1 MGMQHNQG
9 LNLGAMSGTS
19 AEDARRGKRLER
31 LIELGIALSAERDH
45 DRLMERILLE
55 AKDLT
60 NADGG
65 TLYLRTEDDTLRF
78 TILRNDTLNTAMG
91 GTTGKAIPF
100 PPLPMTLPDGAPNH
114 NNVATH
120 AALTGTSI
128 NIVDAY
134 EAEGF
139 DFSGTKTFDA
149 GTGYRSKSFLTI
161 PLKNFGG
168 AVIGVLQ
175 LINARDDDG
184 TVIPFTDEV
193 QPLVEA
199 LASQAAVAI
208 DNQQLMAAQR
218 DLLDSFIKVI
228 ADAIDSKSPYTG
240 GHCRRV
246 PMIAELLAE
255 AACRETEGPF
265 AEFDLDDDQRQ
276 ELHLGAWLHDCGKVT
291 TPEYVV
297 DKATKLETIYDRIH
311 EVRTRFE
318 VLRRD
323 AEIALW
329 KGIAE
334 GGDEAALRADFEKTV
349 AALEDDWAFIAETNI
364 GGEFTTDERK
374 ARVKEIGARTWTRH
388 FDRTLGL
395 SWEEGKRLE
404 DTPPPP
410 PPATERLLED
420 RPDHKVGIYDKGE
433 IYNLCVGRGTLTDE
447 ERKVINDHIV
457 VTQQMLARLPFPKH
471 LKRVPQIAGN
481 HHEKMDG
488 TGYPA
493 GLAGEDMDVTERI
506 MCIADIFEALT
517 AADRPYKTPKT
528 LSECVKILN
537 FMRKDNHID
546 GDLFELFL
554 RSGAYKEYAE
564 VCLLPEQI
572 DEVDLSQY
580 LTRMDAA
587 E

>member
-1 MGMQHNQG
+1 MAVEST
-9 LNLGAMSGTS
+9 LALS
-19 AEDARRGKRLER
+19 AQAETPDEARRNRRLEK
-31 LIELGIALSAERDH
+31 LIELGIALSAEHNH

-65 TLYLRTEDDTLRF
+65 TLYLRTDDDTLRF

-91 GTTGKAIPF
+91 GTTGVPIPF
-100 PPLPMTLPDGAPNH
+100 PPLPLFNPQTGQPNH

-120 AALTGTSI
+120 VALTGASI
-128 NIVDAY
+128 NIDDAY

-139 DFSGTKTFDA
+139 DFSGTKKFDA
-149 GTGYRSKSFLTI
+149 GTGYRSRSFLTI
-161 PLKNFGG
+161 PLKNYSGL
-168 AVIGVLQ
+168 VIGVLQ
-175 LINARDDDG
+175 LINARTDDG
-184 TVIPFTDEV
+184 TVVSFSAEV

-208 DNQQLMAAQR
+208 DNQQLIAAQKR
-218 DLLDSFIKVI
+218 LLDSVIKVI
-228 ADAIDSKSPYTG
+228 AEAIDSKSPYTG
-240 GHCRRV
+240 GHCARV
-246 PMIAELLAE
+246 PKLAIMLAD
-255 AACRETEGPF
+255 AACAEQDGPF
-265 AEFDLDDDQRQ
+265 ADYELDEDEKY
-276 ELHLGAWLHDCGKVT
+276 ELYLGAWLHDCGKVT

-334 GGDEAALRADFEKTV
+334 GGDEAALRAEFDATC
-349 AALEDDWAFIAETNI
+349 AALDADWRFIAECNI
-364 GGEFTTDERK
+364 GGEFMSDDRK
-374 ARVKEIGARTWTRH
+374 ARVKDIAARTFVRH

-395 SWEEGKRLE
+395 SWEEAQRLT
-404 DTPPPP
+404 DDPPPP
-410 PPATERLLED
+410 PPAVEPLLSD
-420 RPDHKVGIYDKGE
+420 RPDHRVGVYNRGE
-433 IYNLCVGRGTLTDE
+433 IYNLCIGRGTLTDE

-457 VTQQMLARLPFPKH
+457 VTQEMLKKLPFPKN
-471 LKRVPQIAGN
+471 LRRVPEIAGN

-488 TGYPA
+488 TGYPR
-493 GLAGEDMDVTERI
+493 GLKGEQMGVSERI
-506 MCIADIFEALT
+506 MGIADIFEALT
-517 AADRPYKTPKT
+517 AADRPYKTPKR

-554 RSGAYKEYAE
+554 RSGVYRRYAE
-564 VCLLPEQI
+564 ECLREDQI
-572 DEVDLSQY
+572 DDVDLTQY
-580 LTRMDAA
+580 LTRKDAA

>member
-1 MGMQHNQG
+1 MALETDLGMAAH
-9 LNLGAMSGTS
+9 
-19 AEDARRGKRLER
+19 AETPAEARRNHRLEK
-31 LIELGIALSAERDH
+31 LIELGIALSAERNH

-65 TLYLRTEDDTLRF
+65 TLYLRTDDDTLRF

-91 GTTGKAIPF
+91 GTTGVTIPF
-100 PPLPMTLPDGAPNH
+100 PPLPLFNPQTGQPNH

-120 AALTGTSI
+120 VALTGTSI
-128 NIVDAY
+128 NIEDAY

-139 DFSGTKTFDA
+139 DFSGTKKFDA

-161 PLKNFGG
+161 PLKNYSGL
-168 AVIGVLQ
+168 VIGVLQ
-175 LINARDDDG
+175 LINARSDDG
-184 TVIPFTDEV
+184 MVLSFSAEV

-208 DNQQLMAAQR
+208 DNQQLIAAQKQ
-218 DLLDSFIKVI
+218 LLDSVIKVI
-228 ADAIDSKSPYTG
+228 AEAIDSKSPYTG
-240 GHCRRV
+240 GHCARV
-246 PMIAELLAE
+246 PKLAIMLAD
-255 AACRETEGPF
+255 AACAEQDGPF
-265 AEFDLDDDQRQ
+265 ADYNLDEDEKY
-276 ELHLGAWLHDCGKVT
+276 ELYLGAWLHDCGKVT

-323 AEIALW
+323 AEIAMW

-334 GGDEAALRADFEKTV
+334 GGDAAALRAEFDAAC
-349 AALEDDWAFIAETNI
+349 AALDADWRFIAECNI
-364 GGEFTTDERK
+364 GGEFMSDDRK
-374 ARVKEIGARTWTRH
+374 ARVGEIAGRTFVRH
-388 FDRTLGL
+388 FDRSLGL
-395 SWEEGKRLE
+395 SWEEAQRLAE
-404 DTPPPP
+404 APPPP
-410 PPATERLLED
+410 PPAVEPLLAD
-420 RPDHKVGIYDKGE
+420 RPDHRVGVYNRGE
-433 IYNLCVGRGTLTDE
+433 IYNLCIGRGTLTDE

-457 VTQQMLARLPFPKH
+457 VTQEMLKKLPFPKH
-471 LKRVPQIAGN
+471 LKRVPDIAGN

-488 TGYPA
+488 TGYPRR
-493 GLAGEDMDVTERI
+493 LKGEDMGVSERI
-506 MCIADIFEALT
+506 MGIADIFEALT
-517 AADRPYKTPKT
+517 AADRPYKTPKR

-546 GDLFELFL
+546 GPLFELFL
-554 RSGAYKEYAE
+554 RSGVYRRYAE
-564 VCLLPEQI
+564 ECLREDQI
-572 DEVDLSQY
+572 DDVDLSQY
-580 LTRMDAA
+580 LTRKDAA